1 MVNQMFKSFLFS
13 SYFQQLEEEK
23 SEEKKEV
30 ELIQRCGKNE
40 PKNVQSNKRSREAA
54 FSLLIELLRKSE
66 VSFVSFLENILS
78 PMLNSVEKP
87 RGWNY
92 QPPSKDGGEGRV

>member
-30 ELIQRCGKNE
+30 ELIQRCGKNQ
-40 PKNVQSNKRSREAA
+40 PKNV
-54 FSLLIELLRKSE
+54 
-66 VSFVSFLENILS
+66 
-78 PMLNSVEKP
+78 
-87 RGWNY
+87 
-92 QPPSKDGGEGRV
+92 